1 MAKRRMRRTSQIST
15 NRQST
20 ADSLADTAK
29 DMSVNAVK
37 VATETAKAALGGMQE
52 LGRAMASMAAPA
64 ARRSVKTAN
73 EMTRAAIDSTRD
85 LTRSAT
91 DTAREATRSATSP
104 ARRTTRSGASRRKS
118 GKRRAA

>member
-29 DMSVNAVK
+29 GMSVNAVK
-37 VATETAKAALGGMQE
+37 VATEAAKAALTGMQE
-52 LGRAMASMAAPA
+52 LGRSMAEMAAPA

-73 EMTRAAIDSTRD
+73 DVTRAAMESTRQ
-85 LTRSAT
+85 LTRSAAS
-91 DTAREATRSATSP
+91 TARQATRPTPP
-104 ARRTTRSGASRRKS
+104 ATTRKRKS